1 MSDSD
6 KEYLFK
12 KLDQILREMV
22 IYSFT
27 LGDWG
32 KYVWVEIHLG
42 DNGYTAS
49 SFGVKPSEIRR
60 FENQKSCN
68 SCFEDIYPCL
78 EYIYLSKYDY
88 ANYSYDI
95 DFNPDIRELSE
106 NMWEVKNM
114 IWNIE
119 TLAIDIYN
127 IVVNS
132 YLDQSKKYKKIL
144 IHFRRDVTDYNKIIE
159 EIKESTIFGRS
170 ISENYKFRDQPVFT
184 FTALKEKKRGTNNDE
199 IELSYPDYYTF
210 SFMVYR

>member
-32 KYVWVEIHLG
+32 KYVWVVIHLG

-68 SCFEDIYPCL
+68 SCFE
-78 EYIYLSKYDY
+78 YIYLSKYDY
-88 ANYSYDI
+88 ADYSYDI

-132 YLDQSKKYKKIL
+132 YLDPSKKYKKIL
-144 IHFRRDVTDYNKIIE
+144 IYFGKDVTDYNKIIE
-159 EIKESTIFGRS
+159 EINERIIVGQSIPNNYESI
-170 ISENYKFRDQPVFT
+170 DQPVFM
-184 FTALKEKKRGTNNDE
+184 FTALKEKKT
-199 IELSYPDYYTF
+199 ELSYPDYYRF
-210 SFMVYR
+210 SFEVYELSKF